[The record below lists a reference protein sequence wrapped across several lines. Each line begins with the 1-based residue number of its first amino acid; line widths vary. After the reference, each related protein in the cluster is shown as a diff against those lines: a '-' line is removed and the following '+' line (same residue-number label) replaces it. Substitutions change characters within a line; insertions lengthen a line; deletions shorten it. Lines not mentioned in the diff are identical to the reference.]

1 MEEFDVIDLD
11 QWKRKALFQFYETY
25 DDPTWDILA
34 DVRITRFYAMTRRE
48 GYSFFL
54 AFVHAA
60 SRACNSIEEF
70 RLRIGPAGEVRRYP
84 IVHPGSTVLHDDGT
98 FGFAYFR
105 YKERFSEWLPDARAR
120 LEAAKQDTAIDPRE
134 EDLARLYF
142 TPVPWI
148 TFRGFRHP
156 QRRGYRQSIPMIIF
170 GKHVETAGERT
181 MPVGLTLHHG
191 LADGFHAGLFFSRL
205 QAMLDDPDELFS
217 TGGLPSHG

>member
-1 MEEFDVIDLD
+1 MGEFDVIDPD
-11 QWKRKALFQFYETY
+11 HWKRKALFRLYETY

-48 GYSFFL
+48 GHSFFL
-54 AFVHAA
+54 AFLHAA
-60 SRACNSIEEF
+60 AWACNSIEEF

-84 IVHPGSTVLHDDGT
+84 IVHPGSTVLHDNGT
-98 FGFAYFR
+98 FGFAYFK
-105 YKERFSEWLPDARAR
+105 YKERFSEWLPEARTT
-120 LEAAKQDTAIDPRE
+120 LEAAKREATIDPRE

-148 TFRGFRHP
+148 NLRGFRHP

-170 GKHVETAGERT
+170 GKHVEAAGERT

-205 QAMLDDPDELFS
+205 QALLDDPDAHFS
-217 TGGLPSHG
+217 TSGLPSHP